1 MRRIA
6 IAILLLLAITSNA
19 YAWLPVLPSAK
30 PDNFSR
36 IERNFRNIVYK
47 KATINTG
54 ATSVV
59 VTSIPCDSDS
69 YVVATNN
76 TSSTN
81 YVTRVQLGINT
92 CEVFLDAAAS
102 ATLSVSIIA
111 IIK

>member
-1 MRRIA
+1 MKRIV
-6 IAILLLLAITSNA
+6 IVIFLLLVITSNA
-19 YAWLPVLPSAK
+19 YAWLPILPSAK

-54 ATSVV
+54 DTSVV

-69 YVVATNN
+69 YIVATNN
-76 TSSTN
+76 TNSTN
-81 YVTRVQLGINT
+81 YVARVQLGINT
-92 CEVFLDAAAS
+92 CEVFLDGAAS
-102 ATLSVSIIA
+102 ATVSVSIIA